1 MKIDLHSHTYYSDGA
16 LSPKELIDRAH
27 NMQLDVLAIT
37 DHDTTAALPEALAY
51 QETQKRPLRIIPG
64 IEFSTRWHGFDIH
77 ILGLNVDHHNE
88 VFQQRIAR
96 QGERRDL
103 RARQMAEKLARC
115 GIEEVYDEART
126 LAGPGQLTRS
136 HFARVLV
143 KRKMVK
149 DFEQAF
155 KRYLGKGKRAFVTP
169 AWPEIHEAIEWIN
182 QAGGEAVLAHPA
194 RYDMTSKWLKRL
206 LNDFTQ
212 AGGQG
217 MEVSHPQLAADTR
230 KLLGSY
236 AKDYGLRA
244 SAGSDFHFPGR
255 WTELGKNLSLADD
268 LVPIWQHWNL
278 A

>member
-37 DHDTTAALPEALAY
+37 DHDTTAALPEALDY
-51 QETQKRPLRIIPG
+51 QATQKRPLQIIPG

-103 RARQMAEKLARC
+103 RARQMAEKLAKA
-115 GIEEVYDEART
+115 GIEDVYEQARI

-143 KRKMVK
+143 KRQVVK

-206 LNDFTQ
+206 LNDFAQ

-236 AKDYGLRA
+236 AKYYGLRA

>member
-37 DHDTTAALPEALAY
+37 DHDTTAALPEAIEY
-51 QETQKRPLRIIPG
+51 QASQKRPLQIIPG

-115 GIEEVYDEART
+115 GIEDVYEQART

-143 KRKMVK
+143 KRQVVK

-206 LNDFTQ
+206 LNDFAQ

-230 KLLGSY
+230 KLLGGY
-236 AKDYGLRA
+236 AKTYNLRA

>member
-27 NMQLDVLAIT
+27 NMQVDVLAIT
-37 DHDTTAALPEALAY
+37 DHDTTAALPEAMAY
-51 QETQKRPLRIIPG
+51 QATQKRALQIVPG

-77 ILGLNVDHHNE
+77 ILGLNLDYQDDR
-88 VFQQRIAR
+88 FCQRVAT
-96 QGERRDL
+96 QGERREL
-103 RARQMAEKLARC
+103 RARQMAEKLAKC
-115 GIEEVYDEART
+115 GIEGVYEDAKT

-143 KRKMVK
+143 KRQVVK

-155 KRYLGKGKRAFVTP
+155 KRYLAKGKRAFVSP
-169 AWPEIHEAIEWIN
+169 AWPEIHEVVAWIKE
-182 QAGGEAVLAHPA
+182 AGGEAVLAHPA

-206 LNDFTQ
+206 LTDFSE
-212 AGGQG
+212 AGGDG

-230 KLLGSY
+230 KLLAQY
-236 AKDYGLRA
+236 AKDYALKA
-244 SAGSDFHFPGR
+244 SVGSDFHFPSR

-268 LVPIWQHWNL
+268 LVPIWQHWTL

>member
-37 DHDTTAALPEALAY
+37 DHDTTAALPEAIEY
-51 QETQKRPLRIIPG
+51 QASQKRPLQIIPG

-115 GIEEVYDEART
+115 GIEDVYEQART

-143 KRKMVK
+143 KRQVVK

-206 LNDFTQ
+206 LNDFAQ

-230 KLLGSY
+230 KLLGGY
-236 AKDYGLRA
+236 AKTYSLRA

-255 WTELGKNLSLADD
+255 RTELGKNLSLADD

-278 A
+278 

>member
-27 NMQLDVLAIT
+27 NMQVDVLAIT

-51 QETQKRPLRIIPG
+51 QAEQKRSMRIIPG

-77 ILGLNVDHHNE
+77 ILGLNVDYQNA
-88 VFQQRIAR
+88 VFQQRVAQ
-96 QGERRDL
+96 QGERREL
-103 RARQMAEKLARC
+103 RARQMAEKLAKA
-115 GIEEVYDEART
+115 GIEDVYQQAKT

-143 KRKMVK
+143 KRNAVK

-169 AWPEIHEAIEWIN
+169 AWPEISEAVEWIKE
-182 QAGGEAVLAHPA
+182 AGGEAVLAHPA
-194 RYDMTSKWLKRL
+194 RYDITTKWLKRL
-206 LNDFTQ
+206 LNDFTE

-230 KLLGSY
+230 KLLGEY

-244 SAGSDFHFPGR
+244 SVGSDFHFPGR